1 MGETHARVGEDLHE
15 KMKSISKQTGR
26 LIKEEYDI
34 AIQEYIQR
42 FEEKKLLKDSELEKM
57 LDEKI
62 DKLDS
67 HLSSM
72 LGRTG
77 LDASMILVG
86 VAYFLE
92 SYFEKDI
99 NEVFNTLRKD
109 GVDYFTNKSK
119 TLKRDDG
126 LFPRLSYRHI

>member
-119 TLKRDDG
+119 TLKRDDRFSKG
-126 LFPRLSYRHI
+126 ESDF

>member
-1 MGETHARVGEDLHE
+1 MGETHARVGEELHE

-42 FEEKKLLKDSELEKM
+42 FEEKNLLKDSELEKM
-57 LDEKI
+57 LDNKI
-62 DKLDS
+62 DKLDN

-86 VAYFLE
+86 MAYFLE
-92 SYFEKDI
+92 SYFEKDV
-99 NEVFNTLRKD
+99 NEIFNTLRKD
-109 GVDYFTNKSK
+109 GVDYFNNKSK
-119 TLKRDDG
+119 TLKRDDR
-126 LFPRLSYRHI
+126 FSEKNSDF

>member
-42 FEEKKLLKDSELEKM
+42 FEEKKLFKDSELEKM
-57 LDEKI
+57 LDEKF
-62 DKLDS
+62 DKLDN

-86 VAYFLE
+86 MTYFLE

-99 NEVFNTLRKD
+99 SDIFNTLRKD

-119 TLKRDDG
+119 VLKRDDRFRKG
-126 LFPRLSYRHI
+126 ESDF

>member
-42 FEEKKLLKDSELEKM
+42 FEEKKLLKDSGLEKM

-119 TLKRDDG
+119 TLKRDDRFSKG
-126 LFPRLSYRHI
+126 ESDF